1 MNIRR
6 INILL
11 VMAMLC
17 AAVGVKAQNVTVKFN
32 YDAAGNRVKRYLE
45 IKKIEENGKS
55 IDSQDDQGWL
65 SSVDDVMAGI
75 QIAIFPNPT
84 DGKLTLT
91 RSENG
96 DAVVHAT
103 ICTATGAVVEKCDAS
118 SLRHDFD
125 LSSLPSG
132 IYILRLESASES
144 RAWKVIKR

>member
-65 SSVDDVMAGI
+65 TSAEEVIAGV
-75 QIAIFPNPT
+75 QITLFPNPT
-84 DGKLTLT
+84 DGKLTLSRT
-91 RSENG
+91 ENG
-96 DAVVHAT
+96 EAVIRAT
-103 ICTATGAVVEKCDAS
+103 ICTATGAAVEKCDIT
-118 SLRHDFD
+118 SLQHDFD
-125 LSSLPSG
+125 LSRLPSG
-132 IYILRLESASES
+132 IYILRLESATES
-144 RAWKVIKR
+144 QTWKVIKR